1 MSQGL
6 DIFFWTDDNGQKHV
20 GFGKAHNLSPY
31 NVNYA
36 LRTRSDNS
44 IKHNVVYHHGQA
56 KLDKNRYRMHNQ
68 IIRDYFENKTPYKKG
83 EKKLVQFTGGGS
95 ASGKGTFVNDRDQ
108 YFSKNGDPVK
118 IDSDELK
125 MALMKLDKQSTDPSF
140 YHEESTML
148 AKRIY
153 EIALQ
158 NEYPVLFDGTAS
170 FYPGFMSDKVGLAKA
185 MGYETEMRYM
195 ITDANTAL
203 KSCLDRYAATGR
215 LVPATK
221 VLSTHRGAQ
230 DAVPQL
236 LKSKDIDNIKVY
248 YRDSGNKITKIAEG
262 GKGKSTIHDNKIYEK
277 FLEPNA
283 YNLDTGA
290 MNNFTNQVAQIKAR
304 KKGN

>member
-6 DIFFWTDDNGQKHV
+6 DIFFWTDDGGQRHV
-20 GFGKAHNLSPY
+20 GFGKARNLSPY
-31 NVNYA
+31 NVSYA
-36 LRTRSDNS
+36 LTTRNDNS
-44 IKHNVVYHHGQA
+44 IKHNVVTHKGVT
-56 KLDKNRYRMHNQ
+56 KLDSNRYKIHNA
-68 IIRDYFENKTPYKKG
+68 IIRDYFQNKTPYKDG
-83 EKKLVQFTGGGS
+83 DKKLVQFTGGGS
-95 ASGKGTFVNDRDQ
+95 ASGKGTFVKDQDQ

-125 MALMKLDKQSTDPSF
+125 MALMKLDGKSTDPSY

-158 NEYPVLFDGTAS
+158 NNYPVLFDGTAS
-170 FYPGFMSDKVGLAKA
+170 FYPGFMSDKVGLAKSL
-185 MGYETEMRYM
+185 GYETEMRYM

-203 KSCLDRYAATGR
+203 QSSLDRYRTTGR
-215 LVPATK
+215 LVPATA
-221 VLSTHRGAQ
+221 LLRTHRGAQ

-248 YRDSGNKITKIAEG
+248 YRGNGNKITKIAEG
-262 GKGKSTIHDNKIYEK
+262 GKGKSTIYDQKVYEN
-277 FLEPNA
+277 FLKPNA

-290 MNNFTNQVAQIKAR
+290 MNNFTNQVAQIKAQR
-304 KKGN
+304 KGH